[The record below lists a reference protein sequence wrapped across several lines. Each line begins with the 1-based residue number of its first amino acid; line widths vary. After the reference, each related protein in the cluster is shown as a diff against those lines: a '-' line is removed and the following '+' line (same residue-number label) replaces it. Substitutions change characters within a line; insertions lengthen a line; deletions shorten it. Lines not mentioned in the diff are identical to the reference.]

1 MSAIAVG
8 LFVVLLAFAVL
19 ATAAFIALEVR
30 RRYLGALFLKGFA
43 SFGFIALAASA
54 LVFRGRLGGAQPTA
68 DDLLHMALVFAG
80 LVLGLM
86 GDLYLALR
94 PLRPHEENQRIILGG
109 TITFALGHLFYLA
122 ALFVRFGLNAW
133 VFTAAI
139 LLTGAINVASAYLR
153 MDWGKLQFP
162 SLVYTFIVFLFGG
175 QALFGWIDSGARVDW
190 TLALAVGGI
199 LFAVSDLILSQ
210 IYFKDKETPPYV
222 VWNLTTYYGAQ
233 ILIALSL
240 IMMA

>member
-1 MSAIAVG
+1 MSEMTVF
-8 LFVVLLAFAVL
+8 LFVVLLVLAVL
-19 ATAAFIALEVR
+19 APALFIVLEVKR
-30 RRYLGALFLKGFA
+30 RHLGALFFKGFA
-43 SFGFIALAASA
+43 SFGFILLAASS
-54 LVFRGRLGGAQPTA
+54 LLFRGASPSEGN
-68 DDLLHMALVFAG
+68 LLHAALLFAG

-94 PLRPHEENQRIILGG
+94 PLRPKEENERIILGG

-122 ALFVRFGLNAW
+122 ALFVRYGLNVW
-133 VFTAAI
+133 VFVAAI
-139 LLTGAINVASAYLR
+139 LLTGAIFAGAKVLR
-153 MDWGKLQFP
+153 MNWGALRIP
-162 SLVYTFIVFLFGG
+162 SLAYTFVVFLFGV
-175 QALFGWIDSGARVDW
+175 QALFGWIDSGSGADW

-199 LFAVSDLILSQ
+199 LFAVSDVILSQ
-210 IYFKDKETPPYV
+210 IYFKDKETAPYV

>member
-1 MSAIAVG
+1 MSAIAV
-8 LFVVLLAFAVL
+8 FVVLLALAVL
-19 ATAAFIALEVR
+19 ATAAFIVLEVR
-30 RRYLGALFLKGFA
+30 HRHLDAIFLKGFA
-43 SFGFIALAASA
+43 SFCFIALAASS
-54 LVFRGRLGGAQPTA
+54 LVFRGILGGTAPT
-68 DDLLHMALVFAG
+68 DGDLLHAALLLAG

-86 GDLYLALR
+86 GDVFLALR
-94 PLRPHEENQRIILGG
+94 PLRPKEENQRIILGG
-109 TITFALGHLFYLA
+109 TITFALGHTFYLS

-153 MDWGKLQFP
+153 MNWGKLQFP

-175 QALFGWIDSGARVDW
+175 QALFGWIDAGAAADW

-210 IYFKDKETPPYV
+210 IYFKDKETAPYV

-240 IMMA
+240 VMMA